1 MALLIKNS
9 DFDDY
14 RPVSEN
20 FVQKKMDTWIREA
33 QVADIRPIL
42 GDAFYQ
48 DFITKFDNTGASEYN
63 DYQNLLNGTT
73 YTYNS
78 QTIKFEGVKPC
89 LVYYAYARM
98 IKSQQVNVAPHS
110 VVQKLTPQSQPVSAS
125 MIKIQVDDAL
135 SMAGVYQNEILQ
147 FLDTEQSTYPLWTE
161 RGSEIVRTTSFN
173 FFRA

>member
-1 MALLIKNS
+1 
-9 DFDDY
+9 
-14 RPVSEN
+14 
-20 FVQKKMDTWIREA
+20 MDTWIREA
-33 QVADIRPIL
+33 QRFDIRPIL

-48 DFITKFDNTGASEYN
+48 DFVTKFNNTGASEYSA
-63 DYQNLLNGTT
+63 YQDLLNGVT

-98 IKSQQVNVAPHS
+98 IKNQQVNVAPHS

-125 MIKIQVDDAL
+125 MIKLQVDDAL
-135 SMAGVYQNEILQ
+135 SAAVVYQNEIIQ
-147 FLDTEQSTYPLWTE
+147 FLDTKSTDYPLWTE
-161 RGSEIVRTTSFN
+161 RGSEIVRKTSFN